1 MSTLRRD
8 ITTLFDYL
16 SRQPATVQTESHV
29 PLAGDSEYKL
39 LIFPAPPNESSSPS
53 SRLNNL
59 STLLSFLNGHL
70 LASLPSNAGLQRS
83 LCKPLTAAL
92 LDKLLIPSLPSS
104 IEGLPAFLE
113 VTRQAVQFE
122 GEYMGHVLG
131 DSSRDKEVEVWAK
144 AVAGHYERKRRV
156 DLLERARKITVREED
171 DSSAFRVEVV
181 TPQDLIK
188 KQEPT
193 DERAVSPEEAA
204 WGFEDEINEDAG
216 AGEADE
222 WGFGDEVE
230 PEIVDDN
237 VASESIQV
245 DPPTEDTEDPE
256 DAWDLDDDE
265 PVDVN
270 GDNSSAW
277 DDSWGETETLVTSTS
292 PQIQSPIPVAP
303 PPPTPAMISSIQ
315 DKPSPSHPQGYV
327 EKETYLVSGRVQEL
341 MWLVQDTLRESNEL
355 SSSGILSPYAST
367 SSSPI
372 GTWISQTTA
381 SVLDLYRALYPVAA
395 FALLESSPKYSMR
408 FSNDCWWLYQEL
420 AHIKAQDTPSGAYD
434 KLKDCQERFKVL
446 ADSWFE
452 ETVDSQSQK
461 VNDILDSA
469 EGFVGTT
476 DQERFDVCEAAVN
489 QVLQNVR
496 RFAQQVKLVLAK
508 GKYYQAVGG
517 VVNSALSRIL
527 DDVLALPDVTAE
539 ESHKLSELCHI
550 LAASE
555 GLFVEDPAQPSF
567 VVAYVP
573 LWLKFSY
580 LSELLEASIAD
591 ISYLFEEGALV
602 DFEISE
608 LVNLVRALF
617 ADTQLRTNTIN
628 KLMQGHPVH
637 S

>member
-230 PEIVDDN
+230 PEVVDDN

-277 DDSWGETETLVTSTS
+277 DDPWGETETLVTSTS
-292 PQIQSPIPVAP
+292 PQVPKGASRLEKLSNKGKNRSFTPQIQSPIPVAP
-303 PPPTPAMISSIQ
+303 PPPTPAMISSMQ

-452 ETVDSQSQK
+452 ETVVRFLRSIQPYCTHISSWLKDSQSQK

-496 RFAQQVKLVLAK
+496 RFAQQVKVDYPMK
-508 GKYYQAVGG
+508 
-517 VVNSALSRIL
+517 
-527 DDVLALPDVTAE
+527 
-539 ESHKLSELCHI
+539 
-550 LAASE
+550 
-555 GLFVEDPAQPSF
+555 
-567 VVAYVP
+567 
-573 LWLKFSY
+573 
-580 LSELLEASIAD
+580 SIA
-591 ISYLFEEGALV
+591 
-602 DFEISE
+602 
-608 LVNLVRALF
+608 
-617 ADTQLRTNTIN
+617 QLLIFIF
-628 KLMQGHPVH
+628 
-637 S
+637 